1 MEWGGLFILGAIAL
15 VFGSILVF
23 AVVVFWIDSR
33 LYRSQGNKDKIEG
46 KSKLSGRVPG
56 QL

>member
-1 MEWGGLFILGAIAL
+1 MEWGGLLFVGLIAVVCSLILI
-15 VFGSILVF
+15 F

-33 LYRSQGNKDKIEG
+33 LYRSNDNKDKAEG
-46 KSKLSGRVPG
+46 KDKLSGRVPG

>member
-23 AVVVFWIDSR
+23 ALVVFWIDSR
-33 LYRSQGNKDKIEG
+33 LYRLKDNQDKAEEKG
-46 KSKLSGRVPG
+46 KFKGMVPG